1 MRAGL
6 RDAARDASTHRRTDA
21 PGEEGSAEVDAEDI
35 EIHPQKE
42 SEMNGK
48 RRRKVATVV
57 GMTALLAALTVPTS
71 LPAAAVDVPDQVL
84 AWNQHAYNELIVFTP
99 APLNAPPAAAI
110 HLAMVHGAIYDAVN
124 AIDGGHEPYLGSPSA
139 ASTASEDAAAAA
151 AGFQMLQYL
160 LPSDRD
166 DELLAYYEAS
176 LQAILDAGVSQTDVD
191 DGVAVGEAAATAMV
205 TARTG
210 DGRYGPPNTDPA
222 YFFTEGTGP
231 GDWRNTVAPLSPAGN
246 NFKWV
251 GNVKPFLIP
260 DASAFRTGGPL
271 DLSSAAYTE
280 EFRQVKRLGVATGS
294 TRTADQTAMAQ
305 FWNDHAVAMW
315 SRVFRQISENQDL
328 TTVENARYFAML
340 YLTGSDALIA
350 CFEDKERHR
359 FWRPT
364 TAIRFAEIDG
374 NPATI
379 DDDGWTALL
388 GVPPYPDHPSGH
400 NCVSG
405 SFVRTLRDFFGT
417 DRMSFSAVRD
427 TSPIGR
433 IERSFTRFSQAINEI
448 RLARVY
454 GGLHFMTADA
464 QAVTLGRK
472 VANWRQA
479 HYFQSVA

>member
-1 MRAGL
+1 MDGRK
-6 RDAARDASTHRRTDA
+6 ART
-21 PGEEGSAEVDAEDI
+21 I

-48 RRRKVATVV
+48 RTRKLGTVV
-57 GMTALLAALTVPTS
+57 GVTALLAVLAVPTS
-71 LPAAAVDVPDQVL
+71 MPASAVEVPDQVL
-84 AWNQHAYNELIVFTP
+84 AWNQHAYDELIVTG
-99 APLNAPPAAAI
+99 AQAPPVAVM

-124 AIDGGHEPYLGSPSA
+124 AIDGGYEPYLGAPA
-139 ASTASEDAAAAA
+139 ADGSESRDAAAAA
-151 AGFQMLQYL
+151 AAYQVLRDL
-160 LPSDRD
+160 LPAARD
-166 DELLAYYEAS
+166 AQLDEYYAAS
-176 LQAILDAGVSQTDVD
+176 LNAIPDGDAQNEGED
-191 DGVAVGEAAATAMV
+191 VGEAAAAAMIDE
-205 TARTG
+205 RDD
-210 DGRYGPPNTDPA
+210 DGRFGEPL
-222 YFFTEGTGP
+222 FTEGTGA
-231 GDWRNTVAPLSPAGN
+231 GDWRNLVAPLDLTGN

-251 GNVKPFLIP
+251 GDVEPFLIP
-260 DASAFRTGGPL
+260 DAAAFATAGPL
-271 DLSSAAYTE
+271 DMSSAKYAA
-280 EFRQVKRLGVATGS
+280 EFAQVKALGRATGS
-294 TRTADQTAMAQ
+294 TRNPNQTSMAH
-305 FWNDHAVAMW
+305 FWADHAVAMW
-315 SRVFRQISENQDL
+315 TRIFRQVSENQDL
-328 TTVENARYFAML
+328 STTENARYFAML

-350 CFEDKERHR
+350 CFQDKERHG

-417 DRMSFSAVRD
+417 NRMSFSAVRA

-464 QAVTLGRK
+464 QAATLGRK

-479 HYFQSVA
+479 HYFQPVA